1 MKFAFAAPPA
11 PAIPIEGTDL
21 YFPVRRIWCVGRNYA
36 EHAREMGGDALR
48 EPPFFF
54 GKPADAVVPL
64 GGRLL
69 YPAATNDLH
78 HEVELAVAL
87 ASGGTDIRAEDASR
101 HVFGYALALDMTRR
115 DLQAEA
121 KRMARP
127 WDMAKGFDQS
137 CPISAIRPAGEAGAM
152 TAGAIRLTVNGEER
166 QRGDLSE
173 MIWSVAECIAA
184 LSKLVQLAAGDL
196 ILTGTPAG
204 VGPVVP
210 GDVLE
215 ARCALTP
222 PLSVEYQTA
231 SSVGEYDARRA

>member
-1 MKFAFAAPPA
+1 MKFVFPA
-11 PAIPIEGTDL
+11 PSISAIPIEGTDL

-36 EHAREMGGDALR
+36 EHTREMGGDALR
-48 EPPFFF
+48 ESPFFF
-54 GKPADAVVPL
+54 AKPADAVVPL
-64 GGRLL
+64 GGKLP

-78 HEVELAVAL
+78 HEVELAVVL
-87 ASGGTDIRAEDASR
+87 GGGGTDIPAEDAFR

-137 CPISAIRPAGEAGAM
+137 CPISAIRPAGEAG
-152 TAGAIRLTVNGEER
+152 TRIDGAIRLTINGEER
-166 QRGDLSE
+166 QKGDLSD

-184 LSKLVQLAAGDL
+184 LSKLVRLAPGDVL
-196 ILTGTPAG
+196 LTGTPAG
-204 VGPVVP
+204 VGPVFP

-215 ARCALTP
+215 AHCALTS
-222 PLSVEYQTA
+222 PLSVQYQTA
-231 SSVGEYDARRA
+231 SILGERDARQV